1 MSRFLVTYFGPFKHF
16 QDNPAE
22 LVGRKLEELHLN
34 SEKINFKKL
43 DVTFDCID
51 QFVETELENFDLV
64 LQLGVASKSEKI
76 RLELIGKNEVKGT
89 DNSGIYREGIIDE
102 KISLKLYTLF
112 DNLKLESL
120 LKKYPNEV
128 VLSENA
134 GAYLCN
140 YLYFKSI
147 KKGLNKQI
155 VFIHLANFQDLPLAV
170 SYEKQVEIINL
181 LIEGLG

>member
-1 MSRFLVTYFGPFKHF
+1 MSRILVTYFGPFKHF

-34 SEKINFKKL
+34 SKQINFKKL

-51 QFVETELENFDLV
+51 HFVESELEKFDFV
-64 LQLGVASKSEKI
+64 LQLGVASKSEKLRI
-76 RLELIGKNEVKGT
+76 ELVGKNEVKGT
-89 DNSGIYREGIIDE
+89 DNLGVTKGGIIDE
-102 KISLKLYTLF
+102 KTSLKLHSLF

-120 LKKYPNEV
+120 LKKYPKEV

-134 GAYLCN
+134 GTYLCN
-140 YLYFKSI
+140 YLYFNSI
-147 KKGLNKQI
+147 KIGANKQI
-155 VFIHLANFQDLPLAV
+155 VFIHLANFQDLALAV